1 MKERKI
7 YMEKSLVDY
16 LKFDEALP
24 FLFIG
29 SGFSRRY
36 LDTPDWM
43 GLLSYFCSEIDPNNP
58 LLLSQYISMAKTKIY
73 NENLDA
79 NSTNVLNS
87 IIADYLEQDYNKI
100 WYTDIRFEQSR
111 TKYQDEV
118 LKGCSPF
125 RLALSNFF
133 MSAMNDHP
141 HLLPKELEKFSALS
155 HNSIAG
161 IITTNYDTLLES
173 LFDFTPYVGQEKL
186 LFSSVQGISEIYKI
200 HGCATEPNSIIIN
213 SADYNRLSEKSKYLA
228 AKLLT
233 IFVEHPIVFI
243 GYSLSDEDIKE
254 ILDNIALCL
263 NTEQLELL
271 KTRFIFVDMLSEQA
285 ADEYSISAVSY
296 HTTSGKDFPMT
307 KIQIKDYGKIY
318 EALALNHAKY
328 PVKWLRMLKENVYEL
343 VETTTPADK
352 IKIML
357 PFDDMDNFEDVEF
370 VIGVGISKLAEAA
383 YSSFSAEDIY
393 RDIILD
399 DKKFDPDLLL
409 EKTMYDHL
417 SRTSG
422 SMPLFKYIANA
433 QREIPE
439 RIKRY
444 IKPNYEDFYNGQI
457 RKYRSITSGDSI
469 EKICEK
475 FSYPQNLY
483 YVVRLPYQNL
493 DQHTLR
499 DYLKRI
505 LEEYPNDIRTGTD
518 HPHSSDL
525 RRLIKIYDWM
535 CYSEQYRNKTA
546 SL

>member
-1 MKERKI
+1 
-7 YMEKSLVDY
+7 MEKSLNDY
-16 LKFDEALP
+16 LNFDESLP

-36 LDTPDWM
+36 LGTPDWM
-43 GLLSYFCSEIDPNNP
+43 GLLSHFCNEIDPNNQ
-58 LLLSQYISMAKTKIY
+58 LLLSQYTSMAKTKIY

-79 NSTNVLNS
+79 ESVNIVNS
-87 IIADYLEQDYNKI
+87 IIADFIEQDYNKV
-100 WYTDIRFEQSR
+100 WYTDPRFEQSR
-111 TKYQDEV
+111 IKYQESV
-118 LKGCSPF
+118 LNGCTPF
-125 RLALSNFF
+125 RLALADFF
-133 MSAMNDHP
+133 MSAMNDKP
-141 HLLPKELEKFSALS
+141 HLLPDELEKFSALS

-173 LFDFTPYVGQEKL
+173 LFDFTTYIGQEKL

-200 HGCATEPNSIIIN
+200 HGCATDPNSIIIN
-213 SADYNRLSEKSKYLA
+213 STDYNKLRARSKYLA

-263 NTEQLELL
+263 NTEQLEAFE
-271 KTRFIFVDMLSEQA
+271 TRFVFIDMLSAQSP
-285 ADEYSISAVSY
+285 DEYVISSVSY
-296 HTTSGKDFPMT
+296 HTASGKDFPMT

-318 EALALNHAKY
+318 EALSTNHAKY
-328 PVKWLRMLKENVYEL
+328 PVKWLRLLKENIYEL
-343 VETTTPADK
+343 VETTTPTDK

-357 PFDDMDNFEDVEF
+357 PFDDMDNFENVEF
-370 VIGVGISKLAEAA
+370 VIGVGISKLAESA

-393 RDIILD
+393 RDIVFD
-399 DKKFDPDLLL
+399 TQKFDPDLLL
-409 EKTMYDHL
+409 EKTMYSHL

-433 QREIPE
+433 KKDIPE

-444 IKPNYEDFYNGQI
+444 IKPNYEDFYNRQI
-457 RKYRSITSGDSI
+457 RKYRSVYYGDSI

-483 YVVRLPYQNL
+483 YVVRLPYGNL
-493 DQHTLR
+493 DRNALR
-499 DYLKRI
+499 DYLMNI
-505 LEEYPNDIRTGTD
+505 LNNYPDDINTGTE
-518 HPHSSDL
+518 HPYSSDL

-546 SL
+546 SV